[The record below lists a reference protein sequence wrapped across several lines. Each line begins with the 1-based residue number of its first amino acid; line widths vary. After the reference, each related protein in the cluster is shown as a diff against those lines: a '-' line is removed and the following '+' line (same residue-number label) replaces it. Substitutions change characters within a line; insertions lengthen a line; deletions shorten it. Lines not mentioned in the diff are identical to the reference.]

1 MHSNSPDR
9 ENVVSKGLIM
19 AGRHLARGAVLTVL
33 ILTLSHRDAGS
44 EGVRLNSS
52 GPELV
57 SIRLEPEAVELQGSG
72 ATRRFLVLGE
82 FSDGLQR
89 EVTSASR
96 LRIADPSIARL
107 GALGQVVSVS
117 SGRTELRAELG
128 GRKAQAGIVTVGTER
143 RRPFSFSWDIG
154 GILTK
159 RGCNSS
165 SCHGGVKGRG
175 GFRLSSD
182 ATHPAEDYQWI
193 VRGGGY
199 QVLTAEPLGPRHSRI
214 DLDRPAES
222 LLLRKP
228 SVKVAHGGG
237 ERLGVGT
244 ADYEAVLNWVSRG
257 AGFEGNG
264 EDGLEVER
272 VEVFPSEAVIEEKGT
287 HQLAVTAYF
296 SDGRQEDVTGQV
308 RYESLNEEVVRVGEE
323 GLVEGVGKG
332 EAAVMIRAAGRAAE
346 ARFGVIGEAIR
357 EYPEVPRRNFIDE
370 EVFGKLRRFHLIPS
384 ELSEDGEFIRR
395 VCLDL
400 TGTLPPP
407 ERVREFLGSREE
419 DKREK
424 LIEALLESPEYVD
437 YWTFRFADL
446 FRVRGHY
453 RWVHVYWEWVRR
465 SLAENKSYD
474 QMVRESIAAQG
485 YDGPSRIYL
494 IDNNKPPALER
505 VVAEQ
510 FRVFMGRRMDC
521 AQCHNHPYDR
531 WTQDQ
536 FWGLAAF
543 YRRVT
548 NTDWAFDNVVFDDPD
563 GHEVNFGEGKST
575 LSFRENRHPRTKQLV
590 PPTFL
595 DGRVLP
601 VRDRRDLRRELAAWM
616 TTHPYFAQATV
627 NRMWGHFF
635 GRGIVDPIDDFR
647 LGNPP
652 THPNLLGRL
661 ARDFQEHG
669 YDLKHL
675 MRRIV
680 SSRTYQLA
688 SRPNANNR
696 GDRLNY
702 SHAYPRPLEAEVLLD
717 AISTVTGVP
726 ELYKAEGM
734 LSGTAPPGT
743 RAINLKYPASYANR
757 FLEVFE
763 RPKRDVVVARDGKAN
778 LMQAL
783 HMTVSPTYNEKL
795 GKEGGRIDRL
805 LRRGASNRE
814 IIEEFYLAALSRF
827 PNEEEQAGLERLIQ
841 NQSSRR
847 EALEDLLWAVIC
859 SREFASNH

>member
-1 MHSNSPDR
+1 M
-9 ENVVSKGLIM
+9 
-19 AGRHLARGAVLTVL
+19 TVL
-33 ILTLSHRDAGS
+33 MLSLSHRGVGS
-44 EGVRLNSS
+44 EGVRWET
-52 GPELV
+52 GEAELV
-57 SIRLEPEAVELQGSG
+57 SIRLEPNAVELRGAG
-72 ATRRFLVLGE
+72 ATQRFLVLGE

-89 EVTSASR
+89 DVTSASR
-96 LRIADPSIARL
+96 LWIADPSIARL
-107 GALGQVVSVS
+107 GSWGQVVSVS

-128 GRKAQAGIVTVGTER
+128 GEGAQAGIVTSATER

-182 ATHPAEDYQWI
+182 ATDPEEDYEWI

-199 QVLTAEPLGPRHSRI
+199 QVLTAEPLGPRNPRI
-214 DLDRPAES
+214 DLHQPEES

-228 SVKVAHGGG
+228 SFQVAHGGG
-237 ERLGVGT
+237 ERLGMGT
-244 ADYEAVLNWVSRG
+244 ADYETVLNWVKRG

-264 EDGLEVER
+264 EGGLKVER
-272 VEVFPSEAVIEEKGT
+272 VEVLPSEAVIEEKGK
-287 HQLAVTAYF
+287 HRLAVTAYF
-296 SDGRQEDVTGQV
+296 SDGRQEDITEQV
-308 RYESLNEEVVRVGEE
+308 RYESLNEEVVRVSEE

-332 EAAVMIRAAGRAAE
+332 EAAVMIRTAGRAAE
-346 ARFGVIGEAIR
+346 ARFGVIGEAIE
-357 EYPEVPRRNFIDE
+357 EYPEVLRQNFIDE

-384 ELSEDGEFIRR
+384 ELSEDEEFIRR

-407 ERVREFLGSREE
+407 ERVREFIGSQEE

-424 LIEALLESPEYVD
+424 LIGALLESPEYVD

-453 RWVHVYWEWVRR
+453 RWVHIYWEWVRK
-465 SLAENKSYD
+465 SLAGNKSYD
-474 QMVRESIAAQG
+474 QMARESIAAQG

-531 WTQDQ
+531 WKQDQ
-536 FWGLAAF
+536 FWGLGGF

-548 NTDWAFDNVVFDDPD
+548 NTEWAFDNVVFDDPN

-575 LSFRENRHPRTKQLV
+575 LAFRENRHPRTKQLV
-590 PPTFL
+590 PPTFP

-601 VRDRRDLRRELAAWM
+601 ARNRRDLRQELADWM
-616 TTHPYFAQATV
+616 TNHTYFAEAMV

-635 GRGIVDPIDDFR
+635 GRGIVDPVDDFR

-652 THPNLLGRL
+652 THPSLLNRL
-661 ARDFQEHG
+661 AQDFQEHG

-680 SSRTYQLA
+680 SSRTYQLG
-688 SRPNANNR
+688 SRPNLNNR
-696 GDRLNY
+696 ADRLNY
-702 SHAYPRPLEAEVLLD
+702 AHAYPRPLEAEVLLD

-726 ELYKAEGM
+726 ELFRAEGM

-763 RPKRDVVVARDGKAN
+763 RPKRDVVVARNGKVN

-783 HMTVSPTYNEKL
+783 HMTVSPTYNDKL
-795 GKEGGRIDRL
+795 GEKGGRIDGL
-805 LRRGASNRE
+805 LQRGASSRE
-814 IIEEFYLAALSRF
+814 IIEELYLAALSRF
-827 PNEEEQAGLERLIQ
+827 PSQEEQAGLENLIRKR
-841 NQSSRR
+841 SSRR

>member
-1 MHSNSPDR
+1 M
-9 ENVVSKGLIM
+9 
-19 AGRHLARGAVLTVL
+19 TVL
-33 ILTLSHRDAGS
+33 LLSLSHRDAGS
-44 EGVRLNSS
+44 EGLRLNS
-52 GPELV
+52 GEPELV
-57 SIRLEPEAVELQGSG
+57 SIRLQPEAVELQGSG
-72 ATRRFLVLGE
+72 ATRRFLVLGQYA
-82 FSDGLQR
+82 DGLQR

-96 LRIADPSIARL
+96 LWIADPSIARL

-117 SGRTELRAELG
+117 SGRTELRAELAG
-128 GRKAQAGIVTVGTER
+128 KGTQAGISTADTEQS
-143 RRPFSFSWDIG
+143 RPFSFSWDIG

-159 RGCNSS
+159 RGCNGS

-182 ATHPAEDYQWI
+182 ATDPEEDYQWI

-199 QVLTAEPLGPRHSRI
+199 QVLTAEPLGPRNPRI
-214 DLDRPAES
+214 DRDHPEES

-228 SVKVAHGGG
+228 SFKVAHGGG
-237 ERLGVGT
+237 ERLGVET
-244 ADYEAVLNWVSRG
+244 KDYEVVLKWVKQG
-257 AGFEGNG
+257 AGFEDDAKG
-264 EDGLEVER
+264 GLQVER
-272 VEVFPSEAVIEEKGT
+272 VEVFPSEAVIEEKGK

-296 SDGRQEDVTGQV
+296 PDGRQEDITEQV
-308 RYESLNEEVVRVGEE
+308 RYESLNEEVVQVSEG

-332 EAAVMIRAAGRAAE
+332 EAAIMIRTAGRAAE
-346 ARFGVIGEAIR
+346 ARFGVIGEVIQ
-357 EYPEVPRRNFIDE
+357 EYPEVPRQNFIDE

-384 ELSEDGEFIRR
+384 ELSGDEEFIRR
-395 VCLDL
+395 ACLDL

-407 ERVREFLGSREE
+407 ERVLKFVGSLEE

-424 LIEALLESPEYVD
+424 LIGALLESPEYVD

-453 RWVHVYWEWVRR
+453 RWVHIYWEWVRK
-465 SLAENKSYD
+465 SLAQNKSYD
-474 QMVRESIAAQG
+474 QMARESIAAQG

-494 IDNNKPPALER
+494 IDDNKPPALER

-531 WTQDQ
+531 WKQNQ

-548 NTDWAFDNVVFDDPD
+548 NTEWAFDNVVFDDPN
-563 GHEVNFGEGKST
+563 GHEVNFGEGKSK

-590 PPTFL
+590 PPTFP

-601 VRDRRDLRRELAAWM
+601 GKDRGDVRRELANWM
-616 TTHPYFAQATV
+616 TTHPYFAEAMV

-635 GRGIVDPIDDFR
+635 GRGIVDPVDDFR

-652 THPNLLGRL
+652 THPNLLKRL
-661 ARDFQEHG
+661 AQDFQEHG

-680 SSRTYQLA
+680 SSRTYQLS

-743 RAINLKYPASYANR
+743 RAINLKYPASYAHR

-763 RPKRDVVVARDGKAN
+763 RPKRDVVVARNGRVN

-783 HMTVSPTYNEKL
+783 HMTVSPTYNHKL
-795 GKEGGRIDRL
+795 GEKGGRIDRL
-805 LRRGASNRE
+805 LQRGASNRE
-814 IIEEFYLAALSRF
+814 IIEELYLAALSRL
-827 PNEEEQAGLERLIQ
+827 PSQEEQAGLDNLIQ
-841 NQSSRR
+841 KQSSRR
-847 EALEDLLWAVIC
+847 KGLEDLLWAVIC

>member
-1 MHSNSPDR
+1 
-9 ENVVSKGLIM
+9 
-19 AGRHLARGAVLTVL
+19 
-33 ILTLSHRDAGS
+33 
-44 EGVRLNSS
+44 
-52 GPELV
+52 
-57 SIRLEPEAVELQGSG
+57 
-72 ATRRFLVLGE
+72 
-82 FSDGLQR
+82 
-89 EVTSASR
+89 
-96 LRIADPSIARL
+96 
-107 GALGQVVSVS
+107 
-117 SGRTELRAELG
+117 
-128 GRKAQAGIVTVGTER
+128 
-143 RRPFSFSWDIG
+143 
-154 GILTK
+154 
-159 RGCNSS
+159 
-165 SCHGGVKGRG
+165 
-175 GFRLSSD
+175 
-182 ATHPAEDYQWI
+182 
-193 VRGGGY
+193 
-199 QVLTAEPLGPRHSRI
+199 
-214 DLDRPAES
+214 
-222 LLLRKP
+222 
-228 SVKVAHGGG
+228 
-237 ERLGVGT
+237 
-244 ADYEAVLNWVSRG
+244 
-257 AGFEGNG
+257 
-264 EDGLEVER
+264 
-272 VEVFPSEAVIEEKGT
+272 
-287 HQLAVTAYF
+287 
-296 SDGRQEDVTGQV
+296 
-308 RYESLNEEVVRVGEE
+308 
-323 GLVEGVGKG
+323 
-332 EAAVMIRAAGRAAE
+332 MIRSAGRAAE

-357 EYPEVPRRNFIDE
+357 EYPEIPRQNFIDE

-575 LSFRENRHPRTKQLV
+575 LSFRENRHPRTRQLV

-601 VRDRRDLRRELAAWM
+601 GRDRRDLRRELAAWM

-635 GRGIVDPIDDFR
+635 GRGIVDPVDDFR

-652 THPNLLGRL
+652 THPNLLDRL

-680 SSRTYQLA
+680 SSRTYQTCQSTQCQQPGGPPELLA
-688 SRPNANNR
+688 RLPPSTGGGGSSGRDFDGNRCAGVVQGR
-696 GDRLNY
+696 GDVERNGAAWDPG
-702 SHAYPRPLEAEVLLD
+702 HQFE
-717 AISTVTGVP
+717 ISCQLCQSV
-726 ELYKAEGM
+726 
-734 LSGTAPPGT
+734 SGG
-743 RAINLKYPASYANR
+743 
-757 FLEVFE
+757 
-763 RPKRDVVVARDGKAN
+763 
-778 LMQAL
+778 
-783 HMTVSPTYNEKL
+783 
-795 GKEGGRIDRL
+795 
-805 LRRGASNRE
+805 LRT
-814 IIEEFYLAALSRF
+814 
-827 PNEEEQAGLERLIQ
+827 PQAGCGRGQ
-841 NQSSRR
+841 RR
-847 EALEDLLWAVIC
+847 QGKPHAGPPYDGEPHL
-859 SREFASNH
+859 